1 MTFLIKVIVLSR
13 IHMYKLAVAR
23 KQATLSKLG
32 DIPRQCLV
40 EKQVCLESK
49 MERAILQKTLEM
61 YFPSR
66 GGRGPS
72 AMQSLVGT
80 VGIKSARRTMRLV
93 QPRRLVILKIR
104 FVNIIFFDE

>member
-40 EKQVCLESK
+40 EKQVCKESK
-49 MERAILQKTLEM
+49 I
-61 YFPSR
+61 
-66 GGRGPS
+66 
-72 AMQSLVGT
+72 
-80 VGIKSARRTMRLV
+80 
-93 QPRRLVILKIR
+93 
-104 FVNIIFFDE
+104 

>member
-1 MTFLIKVIVLSR
+1 
-13 IHMYKLAVAR
+13 MYKLAVAR

-49 MERAILQKTLEM
+49 MERAILQKTLELLEM

-72 AMQSLVGT
+72 AMQSLAGT
-80 VGIKSARRTMRLV
+80 VGIKSARLTMRFV
-93 QPRRLVILKIR
+93 QPRTLAYLD
-104 FVNIIFFDE
+104 VNYKKF